1 MEMTE
6 VKTTGVTYSVNH
18 YNHYMEHGD
27 KNYFEEVIDA
37 MILDGIAGMN
47 ESFRNIIQSLPRD
60 KKRMTILSLLDKDLN
75 LFKRIKALTDKDINK
90 MEHIKDII
98 LMLREYVKVGEVEKK
113 KFGEVMTPLELV
125 KEMLNT
131 LPKEVWSNPYLK
143 WLDPANGTGP
153 YPSMVIYRLMEG
165 LKEWEPDD
173 EKRYKHIVENMI
185 YVCELQPKNMFLYM
199 CAIDPFDTYKL
210 NIYTGSF
217 LEEGFDKHM
226 KEVWGV
232 ENFDIVMGNPP
243 YNQNID
249 LKFLKKSHDISDIII
264 FIHPSVWIIDNKLKN
279 KTFIETRRYIEDRL
293 SNLTLLN
300 ANKSFQIGLFTPCVI
315 TTISKD
321 RCENTNVF
329 NKISGKKYITK
340 NIEDIDLY
348 DCDDDYLSIKY
359 KIKKYCQLNGNLWL
373 NCKRDYNGTHTFND
387 KEFEVG
393 FSPIRGNV
401 SQQDDSK
408 MVMDDFYTFIQKK
421 DECKHISSNFEGTK
435 YKLKFGFDSLYEA
448 NNFLNYLKSNFTRFC
463 VSIYKNSQTFHG
475 GELEI
480 VPYLDYSINYDDIKL
495 MEIFNLSQSE
505 MDFINKSVSKYYD

>member
-1 MEMTE
+1 MEI
-6 VKTTGVTYSVNH
+6 TGVTYSVADYEH
-18 YNHYMEHGD
+18 YNQTGD
-27 KNYFEEVIDA
+27 KNYFEEIIDA

-47 ESFRNIIQSLPRD
+47 DSFKNAIRGLSRD

-75 LFKRIKALTDKDINK
+75 LFKRIKALTDKNINK
-90 MEHIKDII
+90 MDHIKDII

-125 KEMLNT
+125 KEMLAT
-131 LPKEVWSNPYLK
+131 LPKEVWSNPNLK

-153 YPSMVIYRLMEG
+153 YPIMVIYKLMKG
-165 LKEWEPDD
+165 LESWEPDV

-199 CAIDPFDTYKL
+199 CAVDPFDTYKL

-217 LEEGFDKHM
+217 LDGAFDKHM

-232 ENFDIVMGNPP
+232 EKFDVVIGNPP

-249 LKFLKKSHDISDIII
+249 LKFLKKSQDLSNDVL

-279 KTFIETRRYIEDRL
+279 KTFTETRDYVKDRL
-293 SNLTLLN
+293 QSLTLLN
-300 ANKSFQIGLFTPCVI
+300 ANKAFQIGLFSPCVI
-315 TTISKD
+315 THITKD
-321 RCENTNVF
+321 IKKDIRVF
-329 NKISGKKYITK
+329 NKISNKQYFTES
-340 NIEDIDLY
+340 IEDIDLY
-348 DCDDDYLSIKY
+348 DCDTNYLSIKD
-359 KIKKYCQLNGNLWL
+359 KIKNYCKYNNLWL

-393 FSPIRGNV
+393 FSPIRGHV
-401 SQQDDSK
+401 SQQDDTK
-408 MVMDDFYTFIQKK
+408 MVMDDFYTFIQKM
-421 DECKHISSNFEGTK
+421 DESKHISKNYEGTN
-435 YKLKFGFDSLYEA
+435 YKLKFGFDTITEA
-448 NNFLNYLKSNFTRFC
+448 ENFLSYLKSNFARFC

-480 VPYLDYSINYDDIKL
+480 VPYLDYNIKWTDDRIKK
-495 MEIFNLSQSE
+495 EIGLTDEE
-505 MDFINKSVSKYYD
+505 MKFINSSVPKYY